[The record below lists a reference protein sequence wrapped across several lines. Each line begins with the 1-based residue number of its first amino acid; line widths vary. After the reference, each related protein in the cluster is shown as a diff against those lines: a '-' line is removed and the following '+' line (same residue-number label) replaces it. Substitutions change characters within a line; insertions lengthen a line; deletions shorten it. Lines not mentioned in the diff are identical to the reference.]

1 MSFLAMGGPE
11 HMRAYT
17 ESSYYIKPLT
27 LKPELFVLV
36 LAYCFI
42 GLVCI
47 WFSYFAFYIV
57 HFKSSDK
64 NLVVFFLS
72 ASRHGYLSDEPAVL
86 RLLIHA

>member
-1 MSFLAMGGPE
+1 
-11 HMRAYT
+11 MRAYT
-17 ESSYYIKPLT
+17 KSFYYIKPLT

-47 WFSYFAFYIV
+47 WFSYFAFHIV

-64 NLVVFFLS
+64 NLVFCFFFFR
-72 ASRHGYLSDEPAVL
+72 ASRHGYLSDEQAVL